1 MSSEYRSPFAA
12 LPASELPAVEDT
24 RDDSMDSL
32 PSFSDRGRPDVP
44 ALTDG
49 RSENP
54 VVLGHNVPGLASS
67 GVIVPQIFTQG
78 VPRTD
83 GRARTVSPGF
93 EHRGGSS
100 SSSDPRDYKHKFELA
115 QRQVEHFYAKAKE
128 TETAWEH
135 EHADKLNLQAQFAEL
150 PA

>member
-24 RDDSMDSL
+24 KDDSMDSF
-32 PSFSDRGRPDVP
+32 PSSSDRGRPGVP

-67 GVIVPQIFTQG
+67 GIIVPQIFTQG

-100 SSSDPRDYKHKFELA
+100 SSSASLIRTFASSPGSKALA
-115 QRQVEHFYAKAKE
+115 ASNVSHSLTLR
-128 TETAWEH
+128 
-135 EHADKLNLQAQFAEL
+135 
-150 PA
+150 